1 MGVPG
6 LEPFV
11 CANSRSSVTEI
22 IQGENLKREVDY
34 FYADSNGALHSI
46 CQRIFNYG
54 EKKMVIDMYDGVS
67 YEKKIRDV
75 YQEYFMSLVN
85 VTKVVRP
92 RKVLYIAIDGAAPL
106 AKQNQQRQRRFGRS
120 STSEFDS
127 SNITPGTRFMHDL
140 TIFIK
145 DSIPY
150 AINGEFRPTNSFQK
164 SISGVWE
171 GIEVIFSPPTV
182 AGEGEHKLMEYTRSL
197 PETEKINASHCFFGP
212 DGDLIMLGLTSALP
226 NVHLLRQDIFRNGG
240 YKYIDIGH
248 GFSTTVSKL
257 FGLKAHTSLQH
268 TKDDFVVSGLFV
280 GNDFLPKIQMFATVR
295 DGLDFMMHTL
305 QSTRVPLSKSSKIDI
320 GGLKKFV
327 SSIAKS
333 EKDMLLDQVLT
344 DDRRRLPPEGDIRY
358 LNMLILE
365 NIQVDN
371 DNLNFDY
378 VTYRRMYN
386 RKHFSLKP
394 EESDVVVHTN
404 VKKACYDYLKTLVW
418 VFEYYRNGIVDWDWA
433 YRHHYPPLMIDF
445 AAYLNTVPNDIDF
458 RFELGKPTFPFEQ
471 LLGVL
476 PKSSSSL
483 LPDEFAIAFD
493 DLKVDIDVIEYDYQ
507 GKIREHEA
515 VILLPFSDYHLV
527 RKVYHNVKKSATR
540 TYNRDTPGHPIRFTL
555 VDNHLKVHLI
565 PQ

>member
-11 CANSRSSVTEI
+11 CAKSRGSVTEI

-54 EKKMVIDMYDGVS
+54 EKKMLIDMYEGVS
-67 YEKKIRDV
+67 YEKKILDV
-75 YQEYFMSLVN
+75 YREYFMSLVN

-106 AKQNQQRQRRFGRS
+106 AKQNQQRQRRFGRIS
-120 STSEFDS
+120 SSEFDS

-145 DSIPY
+145 ESIPY
-150 AINGEFRPTNSFQK
+150 AIDGDMCPTNSFQK
-164 SISGVWE
+164 LISGTWE

-197 PETEKINASHCFFGP
+197 PETEKIDASHCFFGP

-226 NVHLLRQDIFRNGG
+226 KVHLLRQDIFRNGG
-240 YKYIDIGH
+240 YKYIDIGC
-248 GFSTTVSKL
+248 GFSSTVSKL
-257 FGLKAHTSLQH
+257 FGLKTHTSLQH

-305 QSTRVPLSKSSKIDI
+305 QSTRTPLSSNSKVDI
-320 GGLKKFV
+320 GGLKKFI
-327 SSIAKS
+327 SLIAKS

-365 NIQVDN
+365 NIQVN
-371 DNLNFDY
+371 DTINFDY
-378 VTYRRMYN
+378 VTYRKAYN
-386 RKHFSLKP
+386 RKHFSKSGD
-394 EESDVVVHTN
+394 SDVVVHTN
-404 VKKACYDYLKTLVW
+404 VKKACHDYLKTLVW

-445 AAYLNTVPNDIDF
+445 ASYLNTVPNDIDF
-458 RFELGKPTFPFEQ
+458 RFELGNPTFPFEQ

-476 PKSSSSL
+476 PRSSSSL

-493 DLKVDIDVIEYDYQ
+493 ELKVDVGVIEYDYQ

-515 VILLPFSDYHLV
+515 VILLPFSDYRLV
-527 RKVYHNVKKSATR
+527 RRVYHSVKEKASR
-540 TYNRDTPGHPIRFTL
+540 TYSRDTPGHPFHFVIQ
-555 VDNHLKVHLI
+555 K
-565 PQ
+565 